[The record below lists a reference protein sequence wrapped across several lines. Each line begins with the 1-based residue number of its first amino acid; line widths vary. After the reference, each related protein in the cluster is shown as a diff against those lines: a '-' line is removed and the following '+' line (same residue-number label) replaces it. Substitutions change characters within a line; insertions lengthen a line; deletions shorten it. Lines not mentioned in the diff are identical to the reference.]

1 MYYIII
7 VVVASSWKTDY
18 NDNHRRRR
26 KQKQCK
32 IARADC
38 RAEFGYCLLVIT
50 NRVPLLATIVR
61 YSHL

>member
-18 NDNHRRRR
+18 DNHQRRR
-26 KQKQCK
+26 KQKQHR

-38 RAEFGYCLLVIT
+38 RAEFGYCSLVIT
-50 NRVPLLATIVR
+50 NCVPLLAITV
-61 YSHL
+61 HL